1 MAASDVLIALIGPS
15 WLQVAGRDGQPRI
28 ADAEDW
34 VAREI
39 TFALERGIWIVPV
52 LGDGVAMPT
61 AADLPP
67 SLVALARR
75 NAVHVRHESFPVDV
89 DYLLTV
95 PDRTLRPAASEPPS
109 LAEPSRARFAAAHK
123 PVHLLHTQRLDLAG
137 RDELLATMHSWLTS
151 PGPMPRQLALHG
163 LGGVGKTSLM
173 REYAHRHAADYN
185 MVFEVSADNPAA
197 RSTGFA
203 KLAHLLGVADESD
216 ATDRSIRYTRCS
228 QAGPSHGCCWTTRP
242 TPTPT
247 PTPLPA
253 PCQPPV
259 TGMCW

>member
-109 LAEPSRARFAAAHK
+109 LAEPSRARLPRRTSRCTCCTLNAWIS
-123 PVHLLHTQRLDLAG
+123 PVGTNCWR
-137 RDELLATMHSWLTS
+137 RCT
-151 PGPMPRQLALHG
+151 HG
-163 LGGVGKTSLM
+163 
-173 REYAHRHAADYN
+173 
-185 MVFEVSADNPAA
+185 
-197 RSTGFA
+197 
-203 KLAHLLGVADESD
+203 
-216 ATDRSIRYTRCS
+216 
-228 QAGPSHGCCWTTRP
+228 
-242 TPTPT
+242 
-247 PTPLPA
+247 
-253 PCQPPV
+253 
-259 TGMCW
+259 